1 MKVLTFIVILFIA
14 FGGATIAQKTEKT
27 KITKSAKRAKTE
39 VVKEAKMICPVT
51 GEEADPE
58 VSLIHKGTKYYFCC
72 MGCVGK
78 FKKDP
83 AKFIKASEKN
93 SFDPCEDEGEKK
105 HEGEMKHEP
114 ATMEAPKVP
123 AMQIRFMA
131 TQDEEKGVINEGKDL
146 SKDIVNAKCPIMDKK
161 VNKSLTTVTYKG
173 KVYGFC
179 CKSCIKKFAKNP
191 ARYLKTE
198 TAPTADPKLVPGKL

>member
-1 MKVLTFIVILFIA
+1 MKSLTFIVMLFIA
-14 FGGATIAQKTEKT
+14 FSSASIAQKTEKT

-83 AKFIKASEKN
+83 AKFIKASEK
-93 SFDPCEDEGEKK
+93 SAFDPCEDKGEGAKK
-105 HEGEMKHEP
+105 HEPVKTEE
-114 ATMEAPKVP
+114 PKVQ
-123 AMQIRFMA
+123 AMQIRFIA
-131 TQDEEKGVINEGKDL
+131 PQQEEKAVINEGKDL
-146 SKDIVNAKCPIMDKK
+146 SKEIVNTKCPIMAKK
-161 VNKSLTTVTYKG
+161 VDKSLTTVTYKG

-191 ARYLKTE
+191 AKYLKKE
-198 TAPTADPKLVPGKL
+198 SAPPADPKLVPGKL